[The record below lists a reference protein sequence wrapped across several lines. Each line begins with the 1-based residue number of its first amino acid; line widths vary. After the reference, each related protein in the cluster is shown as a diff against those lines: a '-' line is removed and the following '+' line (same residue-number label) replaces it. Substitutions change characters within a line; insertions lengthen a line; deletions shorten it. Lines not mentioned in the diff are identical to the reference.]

1 MTITQL
7 TIRQFLKSRSLAVI
21 AVICLIPLAIAII
34 PHLTPDQESLRSI
47 RSVMANTIY
56 LAMYV
61 TLLVPISVLVL
72 ASAAFGDE
80 IDDKT
85 LYILAL
91 KPISRFRIMF
101 EKLLAVFLV
110 AIPVVWGSILLVWAV
125 ISWGNLDALQ
135 DMIWPMLAGTLV
147 AICGF
152 GSIFLALSL
161 TIRRTLLVGMFY
173 VTIWEGA
180 LSGFLPGI
188 RSFSISHYSRSMFS
202 NLLADDRIH
211 VDNAADTTRVII
223 TVAVIVAISL
233 GLGTWQ
239 LKRMA
244 ID

>member
-21 AVICLIPLAIAII
+21 AIICLIPLAIAII
-34 PHLTPDQESLRSI
+34 PHLLPDAQSI
-47 RSVMANTIY
+47 RNLRGMMANTIY
-56 LAMYV
+56 LTMYV
-61 TLLVPISVLVL
+61 TLLMPISVLVL

-91 KPISRFRIMF
+91 KPVSRFRIMF
-101 EKLLAVFLV
+101 EKLLAVLIV
-110 AIPVVWGSILLVWAV
+110 AIPVVWGTILLVWAV
-125 ISWGNLDALQ
+125 LSWGNMDALK
-135 DMIWPMLAGTLV
+135 DLVWPMLAGSLV
-147 AICGF
+147 GICGF
-152 GSIFLALSL
+152 GSIFLAISL
-161 TIRRTLLVGMFY
+161 FIRRTLLVGMFY

-180 LSGFLPGI
+180 LAGFLPGI

-202 NLLADDRIH
+202 NLLADSRIS
-211 VDNAADTTRVII
+211 VDNAADTTRIAI
-223 TVAVIVAISL
+223 TIAVIMAVSL

-239 LKRMA
+239 LRRMA